1 MGNYVPGVSALN
13 HEPESR
19 PNMPVGLMDMVHFM
33 EYYPREWE
41 IMIKKDENDGY
52 RGTLAGASRPQL
64 VGVSLHLRAI
74 VADVLEITKEACLV
88 FAARAH

>member
-1 MGNYVPGVSALN
+1 MSLRQAEHVSWIDGYGPFHGILPNRMGNN
-13 HEPESR
+13 
-19 PNMPVGLMDMVHFM
+19 D
-33 EYYPREWE
+33 
-41 IMIKKDENDGY
+41 KKGRNDGY

-64 VGVSLHLRAI
+64 VGVSLQFRAI